1 VRFDRIRGR
10 NIGPFKGDFDLEIA
24 ALPGLLISVEGENG
38 AGKTTLLGLLP
49 GTLFRE
55 VPTRGSLAAL
65 ATGRDSFCE
74 VTVVNGARHVVRQL
88 IDSHTGKGE
97 TAILDDAG
105 AAVLGSGKVKE
116 ADRWIAEH
124 FPPAE
129 LLYSSSF
136 AVQGS
141 RGLFDLTAAERKA
154 VINRALGIEHYERL
168 AEAARER
175 ARGIKAILDGLRAW
189 LADLGAPNLPA
200 LEAALVAARQRVEE
214 AAEALRGARVALDRA
229 KAAAGDAARQAE
241 LAEQRRAAQRR
252 LAAAQKALGELD
264 ERLKN
269 NQGVLDQ
276 AEQIRTAIAQ
286 AADLDGQIEDYRGP
300 AADAVRAYTAAV
312 AAEHAAGNAHQRAL
326 DDVGQAQGRA
336 LRAQNRLKDRDT
348 VEIAA
353 HDVLR
358 GREREAEF
366 EAALPTAEE
375 TAVEL
380 EQLVLSGKDQ
390 RIEGLRSGLERI
402 ADHPDDFKTEIARE
416 AIDTDDQLAAR
427 AEQAPSLL
435 AAARVR
441 LTELRHRL
449 AEARKYI
456 AERQAVAARAG
467 EIAQAEADYAQ
478 AKQEEAAASERLQA
492 AKEARDEARVQRAE
506 TNRAAEAAE
515 AALETLRGKRAR
527 LNSLLALRE
536 RLEKAEA
543 RIEELQAQEPV
554 ARAAVAQAEAELA
567 TLPQVDPAKP
577 VDLASHEREVER
589 QGGLE
594 RAAGGEL
601 ARAEA
606 KIDRAKEV
614 LHVRAGIEKQISE
627 AEDELAD
634 WTRLAADLGKDG
646 LQAMEIDAALP
657 ELGAITN
664 DLLHACHGP
673 RFTVEFRTDRLSADA
688 KRTIEDFEIRVI
700 DTERGRDA
708 LAETYSGGEL
718 VLVGSAVSLA
728 LTTLACR
735 RYGHEHVTIVRDESG
750 AALSPANARAW
761 VAMLRRAATAINADK
776 VLMVT
781 HSPELAELAD
791 AHIRLADGRIEVMP

>member
-97 TAILDDAG
+97 TAILDGAG

-141 RGLFDLTAAERKA
+141 RGLFDLTATERKA

-168 AEAARER
+168 AEAARDR
-175 ARGIKAILDGLRAW
+175 SRGTKATLDGLRAR
-189 LADLGAPNLPA
+189 LADLGAPDLPA
-200 LEAALVAARQRVEE
+200 LEAALVGARQRVEE

-252 LAAAQKALGELD
+252 LDAAQKGLAELE
-264 ERLKN
+264 ERLRN
-269 NQGVLDQ
+269 NRGVLDQ
-276 AEQIRTAIAQ
+276 AQQIRAAIAQ
-286 AADLDGQIEDYRGP
+286 AAELDAQIEAARGP
-300 AADAVRAYTAAV
+300 AAEAVRAYTAAV
-312 AAEHAAGNAHQRAL
+312 AAEHAAGNAHQRAA
-326 DDVGQAQGRA
+326 DDVSQAQGRM
-336 LRAQNRLKDRDT
+336 LRAQNRLRDRARVAEAAGT
-348 VEIAA
+348 VARSRARETELEAEIAECEQA
-353 HDVLR
+353 AADYERLVLR
-358 GREREAEF
+358 
-366 EAALPTAEE
+366 
-375 TAVEL
+375 
-380 EQLVLSGKDQ
+380 GKDQ
-390 RIEGLRSGLERI
+390 RIEGLRSGLQRV
-402 ADHPDDFKTEIARE
+402 ASHPDDFKQEIARE
-416 AIDTDDQLAAR
+416 ALDADDELAAR
-427 AEQAPSLL
+427 AAAAPQLRDGARQQVRDRRALL
-435 AAARVR
+435 ADVR
-441 LTELRHRL
+441 RILS
-449 AEARKYI
+449 EA
-456 AERQAVAARAG
+456 QALAARAG
-467 EIAQAEADYAQ
+467 EIAQAEADHAQ
-478 AKQEEAAASERLQA
+478 AQQEEAAASERLQA
-492 AKEARDEARVQRAE
+492 AKVARDQAAAQRAE
-506 TNRAAEAAE
+506 TNRTAEAAE
-515 AALETLRGKRAR
+515 SALDSLRGKRAA
-527 LNSLLALRE
+527 LNAALALRE

-589 QGGLE
+589 RESLE

-614 LHVRAGIEKQISE
+614 LHVRADIEKQISE

-750 AALSPANARAW
+750 AALSPTNARAW